1 MLVKLVSKKGWRSCG
16 YRTGLAEGCEC
27 VLEFDGT
34 YGFAGDNINLSF
46 GVELNGGEDEQGMIV
61 YSDQIPGYGYA
72 KLDERGWNGHSPSE
86 VPEGKTLLGW
96 LRQAKEGDSNKI
108 DLGWRF

>member
-27 VLEFDGT
+27 VLGFDGT

-46 GVELNGGEDEQGMIV
+46 GVELNKGEDEHGMIV
-61 YSDQIPGYGYA
+61 YSDQLPGYGYA
-72 KLDERGWNGHSPSE
+72 TLDERGWNGHSPND
-86 VPEGKTLLGW
+86 VPEGKTLLG
-96 LRQAKEGDSNKI
+96 LLEQAK
-108 DLGWRF
+108 

>member
-16 YRTGLAEGCEC
+16 YRTGLAEGCAC

-34 YGFAGDNINLSF
+34 GDKPNISF
-46 GVELNGGEDEQGMIV
+46 GIELNKGEDEQGMIV

-72 KLDERGWNGHSPSE
+72 KLDEQGWNGHSPND

-96 LRQAKEGDSNKI
+96 LEKAKEGDSNKI
-108 DLGWRF
+108 RIDWRF

>member
-27 VLEFDGT
+27 VLGFDGT

-46 GVELNGGEDEQGMIV
+46 GVELNKGEDEHGMIV
-61 YSDQIPGYGYA
+61 YSDQLPGYGYA
-72 KLDERGWNGHSPSE
+72 TLDERGWNGHSPND

-96 LRQAKEGDSNKI
+96 LEQAKEGDSNKI
-108 DLGWRF
+108 KIDWRF